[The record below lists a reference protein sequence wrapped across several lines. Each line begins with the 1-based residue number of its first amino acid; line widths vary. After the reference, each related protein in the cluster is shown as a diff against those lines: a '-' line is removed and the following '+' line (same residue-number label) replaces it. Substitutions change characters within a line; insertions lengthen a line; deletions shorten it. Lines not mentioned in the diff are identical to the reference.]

1 MAAWHHAVSIRV
13 LGAAVLAA
21 AAVLLLATLLAL
33 RPVPAIL
40 PDVDAAGRSH
50 RITYVD
56 RHGERLNATY
66 ENPWNSHD
74 RIALHATPELLKAA
88 FIAAEDRRF
97 ATHRGVD
104 WTARA
109 AAANAN
115 LRAGRVVRGA
125 STITEQVVRMLH
137 PRARTPWSRWLE
149 GFEAAALERVHG
161 KPAIFEFYLN
171 QVPYA
176 ARRRGVVQ
184 AARYYFDRDLATLND
199 KELLALA
206 VMVRAPRWFDP
217 RTRTRALERGIA
229 RIAGALHADG
239 RLTHDAAAITAQALS
254 PARTAAD
261 VDVAHFLRYV
271 NDREPGPRDS
281 GLVQATLDLTV
292 QRSVQQIVDRRLG
305 DLAERRVAN
314 AAVLAVDHTRNEVLA
329 WVVGHAGQTDK
340 PFSAIDAVTVP
351 RQPGSALKP
360 LLYTQALQQGLSAAT
375 VIDDAP
381 LEQSVGLGLHAYA
394 NYSHRYYGPVS
405 VREALGNSL
414 NIPAVRAVQFVGAAA
429 FIERLRE
436 LGIDSLDA
444 HPNVYGD
451 GIALGNGE
459 VTLFELV
466 QAYTVLARMGEF
478 KPLRTLAGDSS
489 PGRRVFADD
498 VTSLIA
504 DILSDPHARELEFGR
519 YSILN
524 FAAPTAV
531 KTGTSSDYRDA
542 WALGYDDRYTV
553 GVWMGNLDYTP
564 MHEVT
569 GSTGPALV
577 LRATLRELNRHRERG
592 PLLRSPNLVQRTVCR
607 ETGLLPEAP
616 CDTRDEWF
624 IRGVAP
630 RALPPANTPLRL
642 RKPTH
647 GLRLAMDPR
656 IPDEHEVFRFE
667 LAGADSGRRVRWFV
681 NGVAAHTASGNTYAW
696 QLAPGT
702 FTAFAEIEQ
711 GDGKPATRTAAVTF
725 EVQ

>member
-1 MAAWHHAVSIRV
+1 MHKRHRALALRIIVGGFAVAA
-13 LGAAVLAA
+13 GALTI
-21 AAVLLLATLLAL
+21 ATGLAL
-33 RPVPAIL
+33 RPIPTVL
-40 PDVDAAGRSH
+40 PDAGSAHTR
-50 RITYVD
+50 RIVYAD

-66 ENPWNSHD
+66 ENRWNIHD
-74 RIALHATPELLKAA
+74 RIALHRAPQLLIAA

-97 ATHRGVD
+97 ATHDGVD

-109 AAANAN
+109 AAALAN

-125 STITEQVVRMLH
+125 STISEQVVRMLH

-149 GFEAAALERVHG
+149 GFEAAALERAHG
-161 KPAIFEFYLN
+161 KPAILEFYLN

-184 AARYYFDRDLATLND
+184 AARYYFDRDLATLNE

-206 VMVRAPRWFDP
+206 VIVRAPRWFDP
-217 RTRTRALERGIA
+217 RSRTPALERGIRA
-229 RIAGALHADG
+229 VAHTLHRRGELALDGAEIA
-239 RLTHDAAAITAQALS
+239 AQNLS
-254 PARTAAD
+254 PRRVARP
-261 VDVAHFLRYV
+261 VNVAHFLRYL
-271 NDREPGPRDS
+271 NELEPGARSDGITS
-281 GLVQATLDLTV
+281 TTLDLTV
-292 QRSVQQIVDRRLG
+292 QRSVQQILDRRLA
-305 DLAERRVAN
+305 DLAGRHVHN
-314 AAVLAVDHTRNEVLA
+314 AAVLAVDHTRGEVLA
-329 WVVGHAGQTDK
+329 WVVGHAGQAGK
-340 PFSAIDAVTVP
+340 PFTAIDAVTVR

-360 LLYTQALQQGLSAAT
+360 LLYTEALQQGLSAAS

-381 LEQSVGLGLHAYA
+381 LEQNVGLGLHAVA

-414 NIPAVRAVQFVGAAA
+414 NTPAVRVAQFVGAAT

-436 LGIDSLDA
+436 LGINSLTE

-478 KPLRTLAGDSS
+478 APLRLLAGDTT
-489 PGRRVFADD
+489 PGARIFSAD
-498 VTSLIA
+498 VASLIA
-504 DILSDPHARELEFGR
+504 DILSDPHARELEFGP

-542 WALGYDDRYTV
+542 WAIGYDDRYTV
-553 GVWMGNLDYTP
+553 GVWMGNLDYTA
-564 MHEVT
+564 MHDVT

-592 PLLRSPNLVQRTVCR
+592 ALYRSPNLVQRTVCR
-607 ETGLLPEAP
+607 ETGLPPDAP
-616 CDTRDEWF
+616 CATRDEWF
-624 IRGVAP
+624 VRGLAP
-630 RALPPANTPLRL
+630 RALPTTNAPLRL
-642 RKPTH
+642 RKPIN

-656 IPDEHEVFRFE
+656 IPDEHEVFQFE
-667 LAGADSGRRVRWFV
+667 LAGADTARRVHWFV
-681 NGVAAHTASGNTYAW
+681 NGEAADTTSGGTYAW
-696 QLAPGT
+696 PLARGR
-702 FTAFAEIEQ
+702 FTTFAEIEHN
-711 GDGKPATRTAAVTF
+711 DGTPPTRTATVTF